1 MRRLM
6 TFILGMV
13 AGGALLYS
21 AERYHLIHAEDGLH
35 LIPKLES
42 KLAATY
48 VDIRKFS
55 PADWARHADVAMA
68 ITNAKQAELLKNS
81 SAQSLQG
88 TLDVLLN
95 RDDPKK

>member
-6 TFILGMV
+6 TFFLGMV
-13 AGGALLYS
+13 AGGVLLYM
-21 AERYHLIHAEDGLH
+21 AEHYHLVRAGDGLH
-35 LIPKLES
+35 VIPKVES

-68 ITNAKQAELLKNS
+68 ITNANQGQLLENS
-81 SAQSLQG
+81 AAQSMQEGAQSL
-88 TLDVLLN
+88 LD
-95 RDDPKK
+95 RITP